1 MVPLRVLFVLLLLR
15 PERGCAL
22 WRDRT
27 AEENYEL
34 FTSKKD
40 LTLWIYD
47 PESADASELNHTA
60 VFPSESSQILSK
72 MLRIWGQ
79 KPVVQTYFKQKT
91 YRSERLPK
99 FGLWV
104 ADIPEI
110 SDDIIIKITGVFQEC
125 FVQSTSFVVPR
136 PKQSFP
142 SKENDIS
149 LCSLCNTELSI
160 KWSACFPTTA
170 VLLSNFGTFYTD
182 NAFKTHIEI
191 KVLSDILTKGLNSN
205 ISVVALSD
213 NGISFLINST
223 CYKRE
228 ARHVFKV
235 GAEHKLPESEIV
247 GMHSRCWCSSV
258 YPVQSGKQLSILAA
272 GMSAELY
279 DGYNEAFNKIADTA
293 SLVKIISVPN
303 TASLT
308 VTTVRCDSV
317 SCEVTI
323 LLICNACSSSRQF
336 FLAFYNEDRQL
347 WGLGDFY
354 LPVSQSS
361 AMRMIYINSAL
372 FSGLL
377 WDDVFTTPMKIA
389 RIMDIFM
396 CLHQHYQICLMGA
409 PSTRLFLEFTFS
421 HQTDYILESN
431 YTQALFFCRELTSGV
446 MSAEL
451 KPRAVENAHKLQHQV
466 SHFFV
471 GCSPGRHT
479 AVKIYDIY
487 VRNVE
492 ANFVLWELK
501 GRTDDGYTSSMKKN
515 YRSCFELEK
524 SSKEGLGR
532 NEQYQILN
540 STSQNHIAQPFSDD
554 ATYVFRVRTLT
565 RNYRLLSFLML
576 KKKVRWC
583 GIKMEKNADGLYF
596 KYIFAQE
603 FLWLTCFQCFHCSNS
618 EIIQMSFLESM
629 TFPFSGLVYKIQN
642 NEEVTGKRTI
652 LFVNKHR

>member
-1 MVPLRVLFVLLLLR
+1 MEGADQLFLN
-15 PERGCAL
+15 EHQ
-22 WRDRT
+22 
-27 AEENYEL
+27 
-34 FTSKKD
+34 

-409 PSTRLFLEFTFS
+409 PSTRLFL
-421 HQTDYILESN
+421 
-431 YTQALFFCRELTSGV
+431 
-446 MSAEL
+446 
-451 KPRAVENAHKLQHQV
+451 V